1 MAASTRTAR
10 QIIERA
16 ARIMRLVPLEE
27 TPDAAV
33 SAELLSVLNDMLNA
47 WPAHG
52 LSGYTHA
59 TLTLNSTMG
68 TDNALD
74 LGLPYLLA
82 AMAATDFD
90 VTLTPDL
97 ANMAQDCMDLA
108 RKVYHPYTDV
118 LDIDTGLKRLP
129 GMGAGY
135 ITF

>member
-10 QIIERA
+10 QVVERA
-16 ARIMRLVPLEE
+16 ARIMRIVALEE

-33 SAELLSVLNDMLNA
+33 SAELLAVLNDMLTS
-47 WPAHG
+47 WTAHG
-52 LSGYTHA
+52 LTGYTHA

-82 AMAATDFD
+82 AMSASDFD

-108 RKVYHPYTDV
+108 RKLYHPYTDT

-135 ITF
+135 IDI